1 MSDEPAIA
9 VSRPVIVVSRRV
21 PPAVAGR
28 LSRDYQP
35 RFNDEDRL
43 LPTEE
48 LLARAKGA
56 DGLLIC
62 HTERMTAALIGR
74 LPDTIRVI
82 ANYSVGV
89 DHVDLTAAKA
99 RGLIVTNT
107 PDVLNDATAELT
119 MLLMLGA
126 ARRASEGERLVRA
139 DEWSSWSLAFMVGA
153 EVTGKRLGIV
163 GMGGVGRVTARRAMG
178 FDMEV
183 HYHNRNRLDAALESG
198 AIYHDSIEDMLPHAQ
213 FLALHCPATPETEG
227 LLNAERIA
235 LLPDGAIVVN
245 AARGAVVDDGALIA
259 ALRSGKVAAAGLD
272 VFNNEPA
279 IDPAYR
285 ELENIFLLPHVGSA
299 TRETRDAMGFRALD
313 NLDAVF
319 AGREPRDRVA

>member
-1 MSDEPAIA
+1 MSDK
-9 VSRPVIVVSRRV
+9 PVIVVSRKV
-21 PPAVAGR
+21 PPAVAAR
-28 LSRDYQP
+28 LSRDYRP

-43 LPTEE
+43 LPSEE

-62 HTERMTAALIGR
+62 HTERITAALIGR
-74 LPDTIRVI
+74 LPGTIRVI
-82 ANYSVGV
+82 ASYSVGV
-89 DHVDLTAAKA
+89 DHVDLAAAKA

-107 PDVLNDATAELT
+107 PEVLNDATAELT

-126 ARRASEGERLVRA
+126 ARRASEGERLIRA
-139 DEWSSWSLAFMVGA
+139 DEWSSWSLSFMVGA

-183 HYHNRNRLDAALESG
+183 HYHNRNRLDAALEAG
-198 AIYHDSIEDMLPHAQ
+198 AIYHEIIEEMLPHAQ
-213 FLALHCPATPETEG
+213 FLAPHCPAPPETEG

-245 AARGAVVDDGALIA
+245 TARGAVVDDEALIA
-259 ALRSGKVAAAGLD
+259 ALKSGKLAAAGLD
-272 VFNNEPA
+272 VFNNEPD

-285 ELENIFLLPHVGSA
+285 ELENVFLLPHVGTA

>member
-1 MSDEPAIA
+1 MSDK
-9 VSRPVIVVSRRV
+9 PVIVVSRKV
-21 PPAVAGR
+21 PPAVAAR
-28 LSRDYQP
+28 LSRDYEP

-43 LPTEE
+43 LPIEE
-48 LLARAKGA
+48 LLARAQDA
-56 DGLLIC
+56 DGLLVC
-62 HTERMTAALIGR
+62 HTELMTAEVIAR
-74 LPDTIRVI
+74 LPENIRVI

-89 DHVDLTAAKA
+89 DHVDLAAAKA

-107 PDVLNDATAELT
+107 PEVLSNATAELT

-126 ARRASEGERLVRA
+126 ARRASEGERLMRA
-139 DEWSSWSLAFMVGA
+139 DEWSSWSLSFMVGT

-163 GMGGVGRVTARRAMG
+163 GLGRVGRVTARRAMG

-183 HYHNRNRLDAALESG
+183 HYHDPIRLDGALEAG
-198 AIYHDSIEDMLPHAQ
+198 AVYHDSIEELLPLAQ

-227 LLNAERIA
+227 LLNARRIA

-245 AARGAVVDDGALIA
+245 AARGAVVDDEALIA
-259 ALRSGKVAAAGLD
+259 ALKSGKVAAAGLD
-272 VFNNEPA
+272 VFNNEPD
-279 IDPAYR
+279 IHPAYR
-285 ELENIFLLPHVGSA
+285 ELDNVFLLPHVGSA

-319 AGREPRDRVA
+319 AGREPHDRVA

>member
-1 MSDEPAIA
+1 MSDK
-9 VSRPVIVVSRRV
+9 PVIVVSRKV
-21 PPAVAGR
+21 PPAVAAR

-43 LPTEE
+43 LPIEE
-48 LLARAKGA
+48 LVERAKSA

-62 HTERMTAALIGR
+62 HTERMTAEAIGR

-82 ANYSVGV
+82 ASYSVGV
-89 DHVDLTAAKA
+89 DHVDLAAAEA

-107 PDVLNDATAELT
+107 PEVLSNATAELT

-126 ARRASEGERLVRA
+126 ARRASEGERLMRA
-139 DEWSSWSLAFMVGA
+139 DEWSSWSLSFIVGT

-163 GMGGVGRVTARRAMG
+163 GLGRVGRVTARRAMG

-183 HYHNRNRLDAALESG
+183 HYHDPIRLDAAGEAG
-198 AIYHDSIEDMLPHAQ
+198 AIFHESIEDLLPHAQ

-245 AARGAVVDDGALIA
+245 AARGAVVDDEALIA
-259 ALRSGKVAAAGLD
+259 ALKSGKVAAAGLD
-272 VFNNEPA
+272 VFNNEPD
-279 IDPAYR
+279 INPAYR

-299 TRETRDAMGFRALD
+299 TRETRDAMGMRALD

-319 AGREPRDRVA
+319 AGREPGDRVA